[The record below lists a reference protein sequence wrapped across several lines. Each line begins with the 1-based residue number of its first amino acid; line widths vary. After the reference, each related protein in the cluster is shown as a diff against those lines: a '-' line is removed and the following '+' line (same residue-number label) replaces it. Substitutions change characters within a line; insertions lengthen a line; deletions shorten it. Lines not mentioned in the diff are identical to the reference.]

1 MSARFSR
8 SASSA
13 SSLSSAADENE
24 KSKLTNPIINVN
36 GSDSKKKPYDVKF
49 SKYQPKIDPN
59 TKYSSKQAYRRYK
72 TRVEPNLNKKIMIDE
87 EDDIVKK
94 IKKALG
100 IEPENTNYTEVESM
114 PFESTY
120 AEFPENQLFNKTV
133 PNSDDEAFLLSMITM
148 FNLTKQERL
157 QLEKEVDAL
166 TGDAP
171 TATQIKNLVK
181 KTLDKI
187 FKTRGNEYGRFQMED
202 LAKIN
207 EITKIDF
214 SKANSI
220 YETLTNDEK
229 KNMGIEAADR
239 EEYPD
244 NFTGAV
250 RKALVRRFANEKMIS
265 DTSKAEE
272 ESLLGQKMDDEP
284 VAARLKSRNLQI
296 QPPEPQLKNPFP
308 TPPRR
313 DITPKAKAS
322 PSPSEIS
329 QESTVGG
336 EITSQNIVMG
346 SARRG
351 RPATRPETVARQV
364 VDDLIHNLEL
374 EEFLKAKK

>member
-1 MSARFSR
+1 MSARFSK

-36 GSDSKKKPYDVKF
+36 GSNSKKKPYDVKF

-120 AEFPENQLFNKTV
+120 AEFADNTV
-133 PNSDDEAFLLSMITM
+133 PQFDDEMKLLSMIVEY
-148 FNLTKQERL
+148 NLTIDEKS
-157 QLEKEVDAL
+157 QLIKEVED
-166 TGDAP
+166 TVGEYSRNI
-171 TATQIKNLVK
+171 TQIKNSIK
-181 KTLDKI
+181 NELDKI
-187 FKTRGNEYGRFQMED
+187 FKARGNEYGRFQMAD
-202 LAKIN
+202 FAKFK
-207 EITKIDF
+207 EIDSIDF

-220 YETLTNDEK
+220 YETLTKKEK
-229 KNMGIEAADR
+229 NEMIVEAADR
-239 EEYPD
+239 EEYPEG
-244 NFTGAV
+244 FLGAV
-250 RKALVRRFANEKMIS
+250 KRALTRRFANEKMIS

-296 QPPEPQLKNPFP
+296 QPPEPQLKNPYP

-322 PSPSEIS
+322 PSASEIS

-336 EITSQNIVMG
+336 EITTQNIVMG